1 MSMRQLAM
9 YFRIALR
16 SVGRNRRRTAL
27 TMASVVFG
35 TIALVTSDGLIE
47 GIFANLREYVIHS
60 RLGHIQITKPGYRD
74 FASLDPEKYSI
85 DNFVEL
91 KQELVKVPG
100 VVAVTKRFEFFGF
113 ISNGQ
118 ATVAFLGT
126 GVEPDIDARTNT
138 AIKYIDGG
146 PPYSEGDAAEV
157 SIGVGLARK
166 LHLKVGDNV
175 TLLTTYGQNAV
186 NAVDADIV
194 GIFESGVE
202 AIDALAVTIPM
213 DATKKL
219 LSVTDD
225 AAHTAVV
232 VLDRTSRTPE
242 AAAAIRQ
249 LAASRNWPIQV
260 ETWDQL
266 SPVYQKVVQLFNA
279 ILVFLRVAIILVVV
293 FSIMNTITMTVYER
307 FREIGSIRAI
317 GTSRGG
323 VTALF
328 ILEGAMIGLLGAL
341 LGAAMSTVPR
351 LVLNGLHITL
361 PPPPILTIGLPLL
374 VLFRPVA
381 IALSILAATGL
392 AVFASIYPARKAGR
406 VDIVT
411 ALRAT

>member
-9 YFRIALR
+9 YFRIAFR
-16 SVGRNRRRTAL
+16 SVWRNRRRTAL

-85 DNFVEL
+85 DNFVEM

-126 GVEPDIDARTNT
+126 GVEPEIDARTNT
-138 AIKYIDGG
+138 AIKYVDGG

-219 LSVTDD
+219 LNVSDD

-232 VLDRTSRTPE
+232 VLDQSSRTEE
-242 AAAAIRQ
+242 AAATIRQ

-260 ETWDQL
+260 ETWDKL
-266 SPVYQKVVQLFNA
+266 SPVYHKVVQLFTA

-293 FSIMNTITMTVYER
+293 FSITNTITMTVYER

-341 LGAAMSTVPR
+341 IGAAMSNVPR

-361 PPPPILTIGLPLL
+361 PPPPILTVGLPLL

-406 VDIVT
+406 ADIVS

>member
-1 MSMRQLAM
+1 MRQLAM
-9 YFRIALR
+9 YFRIAFR
-16 SVGRNRRRTAL
+16 NVGRNRRRTAL

-85 DNFVEL
+85 DNFVEM

-138 AIKYIDGG
+138 AIKYLDGG

-219 LSVTDD
+219 LNVSDD

-232 VLDRTSRTPE
+232 VLDRTSRTQE
-242 AAAAIRQ
+242 TAAAIRQ

-266 SPVYQKVVQLFNA
+266 SPVYHKVVQLFSA

-293 FSIMNTITMTVYER
+293 FSITNTITMTVYER

-328 ILEGAMIGLLGAL
+328 ILEGAMIGLLGAFV
-341 LGAAMSTVPR
+341 GAAMSNVPR

-374 VLFRPVA
+374 VLFRPFA

-392 AVFASIYPARKAGR
+392 AVFASIYPARNAGR
-406 VDIVT
+406 VEIVS